1 MEELGVALCKYGVSL
16 EQYQASLKTPIKRS
30 RPLTEVRK
38 SPRLSPC
45 DPLTEVRKSP
55 RLSPCDP
62 LTEVRKS
69 PRLST
74 LTEVRKSPR
83 LFPSRRQQTASD
95 GTAKL
100 TI

>member
-55 RLSPCDP
+55 RLS
-62 LTEVRKS
+62 
-69 PRLST
+69 T

-83 LFPSRRQQTASD
+83 LFLSRRQQTASD